1 MNAKGRLPDCLVEW
15 SAKRL
20 KEQVPMQLNSYYYD
34 VDDSE
39 EINIQK
45 KAYIERIGSECVAE
59 DIPFFL
65 EVLTY
70 DDNIPDNKS
79 AEFAKYK
86 AIK

>member
-1 MNAKGRLPDCLVEW
+1 ML
-15 SAKRL
+15 
-20 KEQVPMQLNSYYYD
+20 LNFYFTTMLMIF
-34 VDDSE
+34 E

-79 AEFAKYK
+79 LCVCKSK
-86 AIK
+86 TT

>member
-20 KEQVPMQLNSYYYD
+20 KEQGANAVKFLLYYD

-45 KAYIERIGSECVAE
+45 LILNELVQN
-59 DIPFFL
+59 
-65 EVLTY
+65 VLLKTFHF
-70 DDNIPDNKS
+70 S
-79 AEFAKYK
+79 
-86 AIK
+86 